1 MVLKNVCITL
11 LLVAVFFVGQLMQ
24 AISIHSNFNYSSVLK
39 IELVKLF
46 LLLESYRQLHLR
58 FSHEIITDIPDE
70 SCQFPQT
77 QSNCQCH
84 PLPDQLS
91 FVIRS
96 HLVDQ

>member
-1 MVLKNVCITL
+1 MYGIKYYFTSSCCLVCE
-11 LLVAVFFVGQLMQ
+11 AVVCHIYSFK
-24 AISIHSNFNYSSVLK
+24 ANFNYFSVLK

-46 LLLESYRQLHLR
+46 SLMESYRQLHVR